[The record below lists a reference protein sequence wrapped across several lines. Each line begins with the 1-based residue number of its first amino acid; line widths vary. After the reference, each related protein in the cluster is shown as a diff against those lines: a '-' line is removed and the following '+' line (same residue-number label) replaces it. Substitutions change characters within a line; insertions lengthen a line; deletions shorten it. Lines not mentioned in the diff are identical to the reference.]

1 MKNLGGGIAPTGG
14 YIAGNQEL
22 IHMVAERLTA
32 PGIGKDLGANFNLNN
47 TFFKGLFMAPNA
59 VKNALK
65 TAVFSAYML
74 EKLGYSNIS
83 PRYDEPRTDIIQ
95 TLELK
100 TKDNLLVAGIMRGNK
115 LIVPS
120 GDDFIKAG
128 DSVIIVTTN
137 SFLTSLEDIL
147 A

>member
-1 MKNLGGGIAPTGG
+1 
-14 YIAGNQEL
+14 
-22 IHMVAERLTA
+22 MVAERLTA

-47 TFFKGLFMAPNA
+47 AFFKGLFMAPNA

-74 EKLGYSNIS
+74 EKLGYSNVS

-100 TKDNLLVAGIMRGNK
+100 TKDNLVNFTQGIQQTSP
-115 LIVPS
+115 I
-120 GDDFIKAG
+120 
-128 DSVIIVTTN
+128 DSFVQVLLPLCQVILLMK
-137 SFLTSLEDIL
+137 SWLR
-147 A
+147 

>member
-1 MKNLGGGIAPTGG
+1 
-14 YIAGNQEL
+14 
-22 IHMVAERLTA
+22 MVAERLTA

-47 TFFKGLFMAPNA
+47 AFFKGLFMAPNA

-100 TKDNLLVAGIMRGNK
+100 TKDNLVNFTQGIQQTSP
-115 LIVPS
+115 I
-120 GDDFIKAG
+120 
-128 DSVIIVTTN
+128 DSFVH
-137 SFLTSLEDIL
+137 SFTCPYAWLSF
-147 A
+147 